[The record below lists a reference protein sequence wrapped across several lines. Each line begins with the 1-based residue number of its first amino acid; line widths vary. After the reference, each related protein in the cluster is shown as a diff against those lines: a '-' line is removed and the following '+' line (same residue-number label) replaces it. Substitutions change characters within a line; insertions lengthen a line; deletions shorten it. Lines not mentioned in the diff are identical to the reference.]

1 MGMSDNELRRIY
13 RSYVSG
19 KTRATWGGCPP
30 IEDLREAFEDT
41 TPQTAKDEIVDHIS
55 DCSDCAREFEFIRE
69 IRAKEKELAAGIREL
84 TRHRRPPIL
93 FFSWPLRSYALG
105 MAMIAIM
112 ISGVIVFKHD
122 RAHNEGRSRST
133 TIPEALAPSG
143 HVNVPLPLI
152 FRWKPVLRDVF
163 YIVEIYDESLQPVWE
178 SPPISTTAVT
188 LPGPIRETLSGNR
201 NYYWSVLALDS
212 EGKIGESRFE
222 VFSVDR

>member
-1 MGMSDNELRRIY
+1 
-13 RSYVSG
+13 
-19 KTRATWGGCPP
+19 
-30 IEDLREAFEDT
+30 
-41 TPQTAKDEIVDHIS
+41 
-55 DCSDCAREFEFIRE
+55 
-69 IRAKEKELAAGIREL
+69 
-84 TRHRRPPIL
+84 
-93 FFSWPLRSYALG
+93 

-143 HVNVPLPLI
+143 HVEVPLPLI